1 MLLAFP
7 IASHLDYFLCSS
19 AADATETSLP
29 SLGSLLSTHFLPDG
43 ANYGPGLVMRAG
55 AIFTAARIRNCLLR
69 EIARRANWH
78 MPNSCDEARELI
90 RYFDIENLREPHPGD
105 DEARQT

>member
-1 MLLAFP
+1 MAMDP
-7 IASHLDYFLCSS
+7 TPDQIA
-19 AADATETSLP
+19 
-29 SLGSLLSTHFLPDG
+29 
-43 ANYGPGLVMRAG
+43 
-55 AIFTAARIRNCLLR
+55 LLR
-69 EIARRANWH
+69 EIVRRAIWH